1 MINKWFLSYILVLLL
16 GFLCLSAPVVVKPLL
31 AAPTQLTTSSNSP
44 IQVALSPANTYLQM
58 SAGETKL
65 VAYQLIN
72 HSQQTLSVSM
82 EAVSFTA
89 NGVSG
94 EPQLLSYLDYP
105 GVIKMY
111 ASEQSLEPLEKVVLL
126 PQSQQTVYVRL
137 TPARGM
143 AMREYPMTLLFHFY
157 DASVALSTAD
167 IHMTLGS
174 NLILRLAAESD
185 LSATAAALATTALPP
200 TPPMPQLSHQLFL
213 QLPDDLPRYRDS
225 FFSPRSFA
233 VLAVNE
239 GAFSSLI
246 DGELILRRGDGSQVA
261 SWPLQADLVLGKS
274 SRLVRAQVSSGAVNA
289 ESQAVLT
296 LPPFLLGSY
305 VLEGKLTGEEHGSG
319 SFQVHF
325 VALPFVF
332 LGAILISV
340 PILAVVVAKLK
351 TRAKLRRLKQKYG

>member
-16 GFLCLSAPVVVKPLL
+16 GFLCLSTSVVVKPLL
-31 AAPTQLTTSSNSP
+31 AAPIQLTTGSNSP
-44 IQVALSPANTYLQM
+44 IQVALSPANAYVQM

-111 ASEQSLEPLEKVVLL
+111 ASEQSLEPLERVVLL

-143 AMREYPMTLLFHFY
+143 ALREYPMTLLFHFY

-174 NLILRLAAESD
+174 NLILRLAGESN
-185 LSATAAALATTALPP
+185 LSATAAALATTALPT
-200 TPPMPQLSHQLFL
+200 TPPLPQFSGQLLL
-213 QLPDDLPRYRDS
+213 QPPDLPRYRDS

-246 DGELILRRGDGSQVA
+246 DGELVLRRSDGSQVA

-305 VLEGKLTGEEHGSG
+305 VLEGKLTGEEQGSG

-332 LGAILISV
+332 LGVILISV
-340 PILAVVVAKLK
+340 PILAVVAAKLK
-351 TRAKLRRLKQKYG
+351 TRAQLRRLKQKYS